1 MNVLVLS
8 NGKFEVRDIAN
19 ELDSLHEIV
28 GGYIEIPHLSETL
41 YENGIDII
49 INEEGKL
56 IDGMQKEIAVVDK
69 SSDMVLD
76 VIFGNCIF
84 AGHNEDGETIG
95 LTENQM
101 LTVVNLLSDIGF
113 LGDNTPVRVLYI

>member
-1 MNVLVLS
+1 MDVLVLS
-8 NGKFEVRDIAN
+8 NGKFEVKSISN
-19 ELDSLHEIV
+19 ELEALHEIV
-28 GGYIEIPHLSETL
+28 GGYIEIPHLSDTF

-49 INEEGKL
+49 INEEGKF

-69 SSDMVLD
+69 SSNVVLD

-101 LTVVNLLSDIGF
+101 RTVQNMLSDVGF